1 MWGADPTISWA
12 FKTLQTTSGTQDGI
26 TWETGKTG
34 SASATICNSTK
45 GMVLYG
51 VSSGGGYFQTTSA
64 IEGVITNITLVTTTQ
79 KNTPK
84 YTVYGS
90 TDGSNW
96 TSIKGNIGAGTESID
111 TDDEYTYL
119 KVANTTAATA
129 QLGVTSI
136 TVTYTPSSGPNK
148 PTVFRRPFKKN
159 FQSGLLYN
167 IYKN

>member
-1 MWGADPTISWA
+1 MRKLKLFSMLLLLLIGVGQVWGADPTISWA

-51 VSSGGGYFQTTSA
+51 VTSGGGYFQTTSA

-79 KNTPK
+79 KYTPK

-96 TSIKGNIGAGTESID
+96 TSIKGNIGAGAESID

-148 PTVFRRPFKKN
+148 PTV
-159 FQSGLLYN
+159 
-167 IYKN
+167 